1 MSFDANQNLPTPAPL
16 TVCSGFDPLTSH
28 DACLIEK
35 GADPRRKGTKLDYTG
50 WFPLWCCEIVG
61 RVGNSLQDVPYDC
74 PRRTKGP
81 RSYSTHIHD
90 FAIRPSSR
98 SARFYKLI
106 CQINFYDFHD
116 LINSRNDFRISGSRT
131 KNTWLYSRLI
141 TSRSLVRTRMRVWQ
155 RDSRLKLARCG
166 GVSGSVPR
174 RCDYHRD
181 LGSRMLRGPCQLW
194 SFCRSSQLDTLHVT
208 LAATAACSCHVDWI
222 IITLCVFYASSTLR
236 AIRIALSHSS
246 QLPAFLAAL
255 IDLAHWICFAICFDP
270 ASQLTRL

>member
-81 RSYSTHIHD
+81 RSYSTYIHD

-116 LINSRNDFRISGSRT
+116 LINSRDDFRISGSRT
-131 KNTWLYSRLI
+131 KNIWLYSRLI

-174 RCDYHRD
+174 RCDYQRD
-181 LGSRMLRGPCQLW
+181 LGSRMLRGPLHCKLELPTLELLPFFATRYITCHPC
-194 SFCRSSQLDTLHVT
+194 SHRSVLLSRRLDH
-208 LAATAACSCHVDWI
+208 HH
-222 IITLCVFYASSTLR
+222 TLR
-236 AIRIALSHSS
+236 LLRIIHVKSYTHCIV
-246 QLPAFLAAL
+246 AFFPITSIPCSAHRSGTL
-255 IDLAHWICFAICFDP
+255 DLFRH
-270 ASQLTRL
+270 LL